1 MAAFLRSVLKKPHV
15 KPLLWN
21 CTTYG
26 LLYGGAEFT
35 QQSKAK
41 YYDKDIKQYDMPKVG
56 RFWVLGTFAF
66 PPILYA
72 WYKIL
77 ESRPWLLGTS
87 PQAVIGKV
95 LIDQAVSAPIVL
107 FLFFSGMS
115 LMEGKEDIFKEFKEK
130 FKSTYMVSC
139 CFWLPAQAI
148 NFALVP
154 QTFRVVY
161 IGTASF
167 FWVNIL
173 SICKSKGIDVE
184 SHIKGM
190 LFGTKKQD

>member
-1 MAAFLRSVLKKPHV
+1 MQK
-15 KPLLWN
+15 N
-21 CTTYG
+21 
-26 LLYGGAEFT
+26 
-35 QQSKAK
+35 
-41 YYDKDIKQYDMPKVG
+41 MPANY
-56 RFWVLGTFAF
+56 F
-66 PPILYA
+66 
-72 WYKIL
+72 
-77 ESRPWLLGTS
+77 
-87 PQAVIGKV
+87 Q
-95 LIDQAVSAPIVL
+95 
-107 FLFFSGMS
+107 
-115 LMEGKEDIFKEFKEK
+115 
-130 FKSTYMVSC
+130 VSC
-139 CFWLPAQAI
+139 CFWIPAQAV

>member
-41 YYDKDIKQYDMPKVG
+41 YYDVSLCYFLFSYFSSCWTYAEIPHCYLFILQKDIKQYDMPKVG

-72 WYKIL
+72 W
-77 ESRPWLLGTS
+77 
-87 PQAVIGKV
+87 
-95 LIDQAVSAPIVL
+95 
-107 FLFFSGMS
+107 
-115 LMEGKEDIFKEFKEK
+115 
-130 FKSTYMVSC
+130 
-139 CFWLPAQAI
+139 
-148 NFALVP
+148 
-154 QTFRVVY
+154 
-161 IGTASF
+161 
-167 FWVNIL
+167 
-173 SICKSKGIDVE
+173 
-184 SHIKGM
+184 
-190 LFGTKKQD
+190 